1 MAFDAQLETSV
12 AVNRPNVSLPDTLT
26 KAKAIPTKFDLVG
39 GDQLRELDPSVRIRL
54 PRPTGHLKLELRS
67 RLIVLQTWEGFVD
80 EVRPD
85 EGVFKARLSD
95 LTDEAND
102 EEVVELLI
110 EDVDEDDLELLRVG
124 GVFRWIIGYR
134 EKTQG
139 RRERVSSLVFRRLPG
154 WSKADLEAAKREGV
168 AVANALQWE

>member
-1 MAFDAQLETSV
+1 MAFDAQLETSIS
-12 AVNRPNVSLPDTLT
+12 VNRPNVSLPDFLT
-26 KAKAIPTKFDLVG
+26 KATVVPTKFDLE
-39 GDQLRELDPSVRIRL
+39 GDNPLNDLDPSVRISL
-54 PRPTGHLKLELRS
+54 PRAVGHLKLDLQS

-80 EVRPD
+80 EVRTD
-85 EGVFKARLSD
+85 EGLFQARLSD
-95 LTDEAND
+95 LTDENNG

-110 EDVDEDDLELLRVG
+110 DDVDEDDLELLRVG

-134 EKTQG
+134 EKIQG

-154 WSKADLEAAKREGV
+154 WSKVDLEAAKREGA